1 MPSVVEQVRIAGEET
16 ADFVTARFL
25 LKPGRTYE
33 QAVKSFEPYRE
44 IKEANEEARNG
55 IKQLLGKAC
64 FTRARKRYIYVNNR
78 LEGSAPWT
86 ISAVLEAMAAERAS
100 LSGKTD
106 VASPKEPPGEVDA
119 PF

>member
-1 MPSVVEQVRIAGEET
+1 MVDQVRTIGEET

-25 LKPGRTYE
+25 LKPRGTYE

-44 IKEANEEARNG
+44 IKDAHEEARTG
-55 IKQLLGKAC
+55 IKKLLGRAC
-64 FTRARKRYIYVNNR
+64 LAWTRKRYIYVNNR

-86 ISAVLEAMAAERAS
+86 ISAVLEAMASERPS
-100 LSGKTD
+100 S
-106 VASPKEPPGEVDA
+106 KELPGEVYA